1 MRSPYDR
8 NLLSDSLRPDIANS
22 FPAYSECQHSS
33 ASSHEHKPC
42 SLDRLSEAFG
52 DGCDVYGGEGG
63 NLCLEVAECLHC
75 EVVVGCL
82 GNGFLERDA
91 CEVRRIRNLLA
102 AWKWTGSNPPPS
114 SQRASICMVPYP
126 FITYTTLLVTY
137 NHTHHNGKAR
147 RDPFRRL

>member
-75 EVVVGCL
+75 EVGCGL
-82 GNGFLERDA
+82 FGEWILRERCVRSQTDTEA
-91 CEVRRIRNLLA
+91 PRRVEVDGI
-102 AWKWTGSNPPPS
+102 KS
-114 SQRASICMVPYP
+114 SAQQPTRVHLHGTISFYH
-126 FITYTTLLVTY
+126 LY
-137 NHTHHNGKAR
+137 NSPRHI
-147 RDPFRRL
+147 